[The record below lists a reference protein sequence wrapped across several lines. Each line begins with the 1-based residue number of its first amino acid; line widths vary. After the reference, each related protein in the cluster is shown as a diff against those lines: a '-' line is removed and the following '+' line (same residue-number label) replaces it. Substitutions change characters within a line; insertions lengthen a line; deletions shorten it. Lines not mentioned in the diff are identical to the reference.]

1 MSQSE
6 GVAEAGMQSPCT
18 STQRHCLLLVSTSG
32 EITPRVNA
40 RSLSTPL
47 GVAGPAAAVCG
58 HQGDPQGRYPTCFM
72 WPCLLLR

>member
-1 MSQSE
+1 MHLHPTTQP
-6 GVAEAGMQSPCT
+6 AAGSPPEE
-18 STQRHCLLLVSTSG
+18 RSG
-32 EITPRVNA
+32 TAPRINA

-58 HQGDPQGRYPTCFM
+58 HQGDPQGRYPTCFT